1 MSDTAR
7 SDESDLAYLKRL
19 AQAGRGE
26 PAPFL
31 LLMAVFGGV
40 YGFLLLTLIVSF
52 LIEGPPTP
60 GVAPQGPI
68 SSFLGRWSFPGAH
81 LAFLAAVVW
90 TIWRTVGPHRISL
103 NRAASAIW
111 SAAFVGLVT
120 TWVAISLFTRNE
132 PPTDVVYAAHFVGP
146 VLLTLWGCAWWAS
159 AIASDRRWLLTVA
172 IGSFAAAIA
181 LAWVGNTIM
190 ALPIMCASLI
200 FLAFAPAVLLMR
212 GRAA

>member
-1 MSDTAR
+1 MADTAR
-7 SDESDLAYLKRL
+7 SDESELAYLKRL
-19 AQAGRGE
+19 ALAGRGE

-40 YGFLLLTLIVSF
+40 YGFLLLMLIVTF

-60 GVAPQGPI
+60 ASPPQGPI
-68 SSFLGRWSFPGAH
+68 SEFLGRWAFIAAH
-81 LAFLAAVVW
+81 LTFLAAVGW
-90 TIWRTVGPHRISL
+90 TIWRTIGPRRIRL

-111 SAAFVGLVT
+111 SAAFIGLIT

-132 PPTDVVYAAHFVGP
+132 PPSDVVYAAHFTGP
-146 VLLTLWGCAWWAS
+146 VLLTLWGCAWWAT

-172 IGSFAAAIA
+172 VGSFAAAVA

-190 ALPIMCASLI
+190 ALPIMCACLI
-200 FLAFAPAVLLMR
+200 LLAFAPAMLLMR
-212 GRAA
+212 GRLE